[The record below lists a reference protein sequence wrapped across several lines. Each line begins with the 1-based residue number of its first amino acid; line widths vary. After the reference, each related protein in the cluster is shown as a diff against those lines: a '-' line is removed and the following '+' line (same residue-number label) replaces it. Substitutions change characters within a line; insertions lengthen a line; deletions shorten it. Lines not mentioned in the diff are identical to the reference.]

1 MKTKFPFSFK
11 PKYDQF
17 INGSFVSPESGE
29 YFDNITPIDGSV
41 VTKIARG
48 NSKDI
53 EKALDAAHA
62 ALPDWSETSV
72 TDRSNIMLKAAQL
85 IEDNAEILAFAETL
99 DKGKVLRE
107 SQGDVA
113 DCADHLRYF
122 AGVIR
127 ADEGSV
133 AELDKNTVTM
143 NIPEAIGVVG
153 AIIPWN
159 YPLLIFIWKLAPA
172 LATGCTMVCKPA
184 EQTPASIMVLME
196 IIGKVIPKGVINVVN
211 GFGKEAGVALA
222 ESSRV
227 DKLTFTGSTAT
238 GRLIMR
244 NAAENVIP
252 TTMELGGKSPNVF
265 MPSIA
270 DKDDDFYDKCVEGA
284 VLFALNQGEDCTCP
298 SRILI
303 HEYIYEDFVERIVAR
318 TKAIKQGDPFDTATQ
333 ISTQV
338 SKPQYEK
345 ILNYIEIGKKEGCE
359 VLCGGEPKNVDSSLD
374 GGFYIQP
381 TILKGNNN
389 MQVFQEEIFGPV
401 VCLTT
406 FKSTKEAIEIANDT
420 KYGLGAAVW
429 TRDMHEAYQ
438 IPRKIQAGR
447 VWVNNYHNY
456 PAHAPFGGYK
466 ESGFGRENHKMML
479 SHYRKNKNILI
490 SYDKQKWDWF

>member
-11 PKYDQF
+11 EKYGQF
-17 INGSFVSPESGE
+17 INGEFTEPALGE

-41 VTKIARG
+41 ITKIARG
-48 NSKDI
+48 NDQDI
-53 EKALDAAHA
+53 EKALDAAHT
-62 ALPDWSETSV
+62 ALETWSETSV
-72 TDRSNIMLKAAQL
+72 TDRSNIMLKCAQV
-85 IEDNAEILAFAETL
+85 IEDNAEMLAYAETL
-99 DKGKVLRE
+99 DKGKVIRE

-133 AELDKNTVTM
+133 AELDKDTLTM
-143 NIPEAIGVVG
+143 NIPEPIGVVG

-159 YPLLIFIWKLAPA
+159 YPLLIFMWKLALA

-196 IIGKVIPKGVINVVN
+196 LIGNIIPKGVINVVN
-211 GFGKEAGVALA
+211 GFGKEAGAALA
-222 ESSRV
+222 TSPRV

-238 GRLIMR
+238 GKIIMK
-244 NAAENVIP
+244 NAADNVIP
-252 TTMELGGKSPNVF
+252 TTMELGGKSPNIF

-270 DKDDDFYDKCVEGA
+270 AEDDDFYDKCVEGA

-303 HEYIYEDFVERIVAR
+303 HEDIYEDFVERIITR
-318 TKAIKQGDPFDTATQ
+318 TKAIKQGDPFDPETQ

-345 ILNYIEIGKKEGCE
+345 ILNYIDIGKNEGCE
-359 VLCGGEPKNVDSSLD
+359 VLAGGAPKEVDPELK
-374 GGFYIQP
+374 GGFYIEP
-381 TILKGNNN
+381 TILKGDNC
-389 MQVFQEEIFGPV
+389 MTVFQEEIFGPV

-406 FKSTKEAIEIANDT
+406 FKSTEEAIEIANDT

-438 IPRKIQAGR
+438 MPRKIKAGR

-479 SHYRKNKNILI
+479 AHYRKNKNILI